1 MKYTK
6 SNKKNYNRKKE
17 RIKDNKKQSNK
28 KSKIDIMTNKY
39 KKDNMKK
46 IKRYKQ
52 KKIERRFKKKWSC

>member
-17 RIKDNKKQSNK
+17 RKKDNKKKSNK
-28 KSKIDIMTNKY
+28 NSKTDIMPNKY

-46 IKRYKQ
+46 IKRYK
-52 KKIERRFKKKWSC
+52 